1 MSLLCGIYE
10 RRAAADAPSPA
21 GPLDAMI
28 GALPGR
34 GRAEVWSSGAV
45 GMACRELSEAPPQG
59 AGVAA
64 MAADVRL
71 DNRSDVSA
79 ALGLAGTAGAGIA
92 DCELVAR
99 AYGRWGRACP
109 GRLVGDYAFAIW
121 DAAARRL
128 FCARDAA
135 GARPF
140 YYAALP
146 EQFVFASDVAAV
158 LAAPGVDDGL
168 DEDYVAAYLSRRM
181 PGGAW
186 TFFRAVRSLPPGHSL
201 TVDARAVRV
210 ERWWRPED
218 TPPAPRGS
226 DDHFA
231 GAFMEL
237 YTRAVRDRLRGA
249 RAPGVHVSG
258 GLDSSSVAV
267 LAAREQRRVD
277 GPLHAF
283 CWHPPPADALAGDAA
298 AEYARIEAVCAREG
312 LRPLYHA
319 PGVRH
324 TVTLLRRDGA
334 RTPNR
339 DGTLSIEDLVQRS
352 AAARGV
358 DVLLTGWGGD
368 EGVSFNGRGYYAGL
382 LRQGRLASMLRA
394 AREETRHPLRHLFVH
409 AVLAQFH
416 PLAPVEIG
424 RMLRGR
430 PPRRPK
436 TFVHPALARRA
447 RRLHRPTRPT
457 GVRPMQLAL
466 LGHGHLAQRI
476 EDWAASGARRGIEY
490 RYPLLD
496 RRLLEFA
503 LGLPPEQFRR
513 GRWGRWLMRHALRD
527 ALPASV
533 CWHPSKRE
541 VARAGPADP
550 VLAGVLAAVRRQL
563 AVRADP
569 PSRARYVDMPR
580 LLRHLDARG
589 PGPIRQPGKLQ
600 TALQFLD
607 W

>member
-1 MSLLCGIYE
+1 MSLLCGVYE
-10 RRAAADAPSPA
+10 RRAPAA

-34 GRAEVWSSGAV
+34 GRAEVWSSGAL
-45 GMACRELSEAPPQG
+45 GMARRELSAHPPRREA
-59 AGVAA
+59 AGRVRR

-71 DNRSDVSA
+71 DNRSEVSA
-79 ALGLAGTAGAGIA
+79 ALGLAGTAGAGVS

-99 AYGRWGRACP
+99 AYERWGRACP
-109 GRLVGDYAFAIW
+109 RRLVGDYAFAIW
-121 DAAARRL
+121 DAAVRRL
-128 FCARDAA
+128 FCARDAV

-146 EQFVFASDVAAV
+146 ERFVFASDLAAV

-181 PGGAW
+181 PGGAY

-201 TVDARAVRV
+201 TVDARAERV

-226 DDHFA
+226 DDDCA

-237 YTRAVRDRLRGA
+237 CTRAVRDRLRGA
-249 RAPGVHVSG
+249 REPGVHLSG
-258 GLDSSSVAV
+258 GLDSSGVAV
-267 LAAREQRRVD
+267 LAAREQCRVD

-283 CWHPPPADALAGDAA
+283 CWHPPPADGLAGDAA
-298 AEYARIEAVCAREG
+298 AEYGRIEAVCAQEG

-319 PGVRH
+319 PSVRH
-324 TVTLLRRDGA
+324 GVALLRRDGA

-339 DGTLSIEDLVQRS
+339 DGTLDVEALVQRS

-358 DVLLTGWGGD
+358 DVLLAGWGGD

-382 LRQGRLASMLRA
+382 LRQGRLVHMMRA

-416 PLAPVEIG
+416 PLAPVAMR

-430 PPRRPK
+430 PPRPK

-447 RRLHRPTRPT
+447 RRLHRPPRPT
-457 GVRPMQLAL
+457 GVRSMQLAL

-527 ALPASV
+527 VLPSSV
-533 CWHPSKRE
+533 CWRPSKRE
-541 VARAGPADP
+541 AARVGPAKP
-550 VLAGVLAAVRRQL
+550 VLAGVLSVVRRQL
-563 AVRADP
+563 AARGAP
-569 PSRARYVDMPR
+569 PSRAKYVDMPR
-580 LLRHLDARG
+580 LLRRLDAHG
-589 PGPIRQPGKLQ
+589 PETLRQPGKVQ
-600 TALQFLD
+600 AALQFLD